1 MRWFALSLLLLAGS
15 STLPGQTVFLDFTT
29 KPKLQEVALLDAQG
43 NQTIPGEVEP
53 HHLTSMAV
61 PFVGLK
67 VKVWFELPKDTP
79 TVQPTRI
86 VLGKVN
92 PDKSGGVRLASLVS
106 EDGKAYLKGRIRMAM
121 RIDDECEPYPEAERP
136 KATQNAE
143 GLWILDLPR
152 PLPPGLYTLV
162 SATGG
167 VSMFGGPKVNAK
179 ARIFRVG
186 EAPTAKTGAAA
197 PAGTPTVTAP
207 PTVATPPTG
216 TTPPATPAPAQPQ
229 SQPATG
235 L

>member
-1 MRWFALSLLLLAGS
+1 MRWFAFSLLLLAGGS
-15 STLPGQTVFLDFTT
+15 ALPGQTVFLDFTT

-53 HHLTSMAV
+53 HHITSLTV

-79 TVQPTRI
+79 TVQPARI

-92 PDKSGGVRLASLVS
+92 PEKSGGVRLASLIS
-106 EDGKAYLKGRIRMAM
+106 EDGKAYLKGRIRMSM
-121 RIDDECEPYPEAERP
+121 SIDDECEPYKEAERP
-136 KATQNAE
+136 KATQNAD

-179 ARIFRVG
+179 ARIFWVG
-186 EAPTAKTGAAA
+186 EVPVAKAAAA
-197 PAGTPTVTAP
+197 PSAAPATATAPPVVTAP
-207 PTVATPPTG
+207 PAVTVS
-216 TTPPATPAPAQPQ
+216 PAAPAPAQPQ
-229 SQPATG
+229 PAAG
-235 L
+235 Q